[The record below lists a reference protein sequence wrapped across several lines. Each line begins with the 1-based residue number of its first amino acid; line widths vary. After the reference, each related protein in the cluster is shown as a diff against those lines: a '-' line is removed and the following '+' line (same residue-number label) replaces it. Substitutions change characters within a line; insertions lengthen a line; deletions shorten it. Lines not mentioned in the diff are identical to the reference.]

1 MANSTTGTASFEFIP
16 AKKLMIFLVEEDKHS
31 HEPMSLAILRLIR
44 EGGLAG
50 ATVIKAV
57 EGFGARRIIHTSV
70 TEISSLNLPITIEA
84 IDLPE
89 KIDEIIPQIADV
101 VTSGLVEVS
110 RTFILRPR
118 STGDKGES
126 TQGEKP
132 C

>member
-1 MANSTTGTASFEFIP
+1 
-16 AKKLMIFLVEEDKHS
+16 MIFLVEEDKHS

-44 EGGLAG
+44 EGGLTG

-57 EGFGARRIIHTSV
+57 EGFGARRIIHTSK
-70 TEISSLNLPITIEA
+70 TEISSLNLPVTIEA